1 MSFSFEVEPYNHFTI
16 IQNFC
21 ENNHKKT
28 YTILMNHRLRILP
41 LLLVAMFASCTPATS
56 EQMSKNAF
64 SEHEIVI
71 IQQIKWADILSQK
84 ESHYLVFFY
93 SETCAHCHE
102 IMGDV
107 IVFSESDI
115 VKTYFLDIKQ
125 SETKIPIK
133 NEVDETIGASS
144 IDDLFI
150 AGTPTIIDVE
160 EGMVMANVPGKDD
173 CLSFL
178 NEQRLIHK

>member
-1 MSFSFEVEPYNHFTI
+1 
-16 IQNFC
+16 
-21 ENNHKKT
+21 
-28 YTILMNHRLRILP
+28 MNHRLRILP
-41 LLLVAMFASCTPATS
+41 LLLTAMFASCTPATS

-64 SEHEIVI
+64 NEHEIVI
-71 IQQIKWADILSQK
+71 IQQIKWSTVLSQK

-107 IVFSESDI
+107 IAFSTAEI

-133 NEVDETIGASS
+133 NEIDETIGATS

-150 AGTPTIIDVE
+150 VGTPTIIEVE
-160 EGMVMANVPGKDD
+160 EGMVKANVPGKDE

-178 NEQRLIHK
+178 NEQRLVHT

>member
-1 MSFSFEVEPYNHFTI
+1 MSL
-16 IQNFC
+16 
-21 ENNHKKT
+21 K
-28 YTILMNHRLRILP
+28 LRICLA
-41 LLLVAMFASCTPATS
+41 LASAVFTSCSPVVS

-71 IQQIKWADILSQK
+71 SQQIKWSQVLSQK

-107 IVFSESDI
+107 IAFSESEI

-150 AGTPTIIDVE
+150 AGTPTIIEVE